1 MLQEIIV
8 DLDALDCR
16 RERPADEGFFGKA
29 LAVKRMIEAEDP
41 DRTVYL
47 SGYTPLIASGLGF
60 AGKLNVYG
68 VSLLGGNLQGSRS
81 GGLIA
86 GHMTGH
92 GIAGIQIVGDT
103 IDPHLLV
110 IDVRGVP
117 RLAPLSDYGDGFAGT
132 STLAAA
138 LYGTH
143 GDQAALAVTD
153 PSTTGFRYNAIV
165 CNDRP
170 GSEPH
175 RVAGRGTT
183 RFGRNGLAGIVVERP
198 DGSALGP
205 EFDRAA
211 LTGLLRGIHKSRAN
225 VGLRGS
231 ADGESPL
238 LGGTYGAAAK
248 TRFDFG
254 HGLTDLFRS
263 ADVPK
268 AFYQGL
274 LPDTIVHDQIRL
286 AGKKGARITRHA
298 CLPGCPNRCSQV
310 VLFADEDGDVRAVKA
325 GEWETYQGLI
335 NLGIFEGLVEAAAWV
350 TAHSNEYAYDHIEG
364 LVTCA
369 ALALA
374 TESGRDTGV
383 RYGNLSS
390 VKSAFEQAVRGETD
404 LGALI
409 REGAAA
415 VERHCGME
423 RHFTVGGHAL
433 PFHNGR
439 SLVQTGIGLSWT
451 YGRHGEVCAGPGRHN
466 FLGEPYDP
474 ADHTLAPETHVLNTI
489 HGMILYGA
497 LDELGMCFFLG
508 PSIDTLVD
516 ISKILEAMGLV
527 GDPRAMVRGAAACIR
542 NLHVFNGARG
552 VFIEPLPNLFYDRPT
567 HGNAQTP
574 DEAVAFDIPFE
585 TIRDYG
591 AAVLEDAA
599 TGKVTIPD
607 VVLEKSCARHP

>member
-1 MLQEIIV
+1 MLREIIV

-16 RERPADEGFFGKA
+16 RERLGDEGIFGKS

-60 AGKLNVYG
+60 AGKLNLYG

-86 GHMTGH
+86 GHLTGH
-92 GIAGIQIVGDT
+92 GITGIGIVGDT
-103 IDPHLLV
+103 DEPHLLV
-110 IDVRGVP
+110 IDAGGEP
-117 RLAPLSDYGDGFAGT
+117 SLAPLSDYGTGFAGT
-132 STLAAA
+132 SAFATA
-138 LYGTH
+138 LYGAH
-143 GDQAALAVTD
+143 GEKAALAVTD
-153 PSTTGFRYNAIV
+153 PSTIGFLYNAIV

-170 GSEPH
+170 GAEPH

-183 RFGRNGLAGIVVERP
+183 RFGRNGLTGIVVEKPDRP
-198 DGSALGP
+198 TGGP
-205 EFDRAA
+205 NFDRSA
-211 LTGLLRGIHKSRAN
+211 LTGLLRGIHTSRAN
-225 VGLRGS
+225 TGLRGS

-254 HGLTDLFRS
+254 HGLTNLFRS
-263 ADVPK
+263 ADVPE
-268 AFYQGL
+268 AFYKGL
-274 LPDTIVHDQIRL
+274 LPDTIVRHQIRL
-286 AGKKGARITRHA
+286 AGEKGVRITRHS

-310 VLFADEDGDVRAVKA
+310 VLFAGEDGNVRNLKA

-335 NLGIFEGLVEAAAWV
+335 NLGIFEGLVEVAAWV
-350 TAHSNEYAYDHIEG
+350 TRHSNEYAYDHIEG
-364 LVTCA
+364 LVTLA

-374 TESGRDTGV
+374 TESGTDTGV
-383 RYGNLSS
+383 HYGDLSS
-390 VKSAFEQAVRGETD
+390 VKGAFEQAVRGETD

-409 REGAAA
+409 REGSAA
-415 VERHCGME
+415 VERHYGME

-439 SLVQTGIGLSWT
+439 SLVQTGVGLSWT
-451 YGRHGEVCAGPGRHN
+451 YGRHGEACAGPGRHN
-466 FLGEPYDP
+466 FLGERYDP

-497 LDELGMCFFLG
+497 LDELGMCFFMG

-516 ISKILEAMGLV
+516 VSKILETMGLA
-527 GDPRAMVRGAAACIR
+527 GDPRAMVRRAAQSIL
-542 NLHVFNGARG
+542 NLHAFNGARG
-552 VFIEPLPNLFYDRPT
+552 VFIDPLPGVFYGRPT

-574 DEAVAFDIPFE
+574 DEAVAFDVPFE
-585 TIRDYG
+585 VIRDYG
-591 AAVLEDAA
+591 AKVLDDVAS
-599 TGKVTIPD
+599 GHVSIPD
-607 VVLEKSCARHP
+607 DVLEKSLSRHA